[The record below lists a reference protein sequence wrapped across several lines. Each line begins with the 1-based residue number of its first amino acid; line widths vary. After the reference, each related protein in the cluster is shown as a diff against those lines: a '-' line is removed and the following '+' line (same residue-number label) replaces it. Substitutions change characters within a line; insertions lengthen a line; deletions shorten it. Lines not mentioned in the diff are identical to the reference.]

1 MRISTNTSILSNTMP
16 TADAVKILAECGFSA
31 LDLSLC
37 NITDSDLQKLYG
49 DYKAFAKEIK
59 NVANGAGVTF
69 NQSHAPF
76 HSSYIED
83 ELTQKAY
90 TEICRAMEFAAL
102 VDVKNIVVHPKQ
114 HLEYPE
120 EAKVLK
126 EMNLEF
132 YNSLIPLCKE
142 YGINVLVENMW
153 HYREGHII
161 GSVCADPQEFCEY
174 VDMLNSPYIKACFDI
189 GHAELVK
196 ADIPNFINSLGDRL
210 HGLHVHDVSVDN
222 DLHTVPY
229 FGAIKNWD
237 NIMKALADISYKG
250 DLTFEVKSL
259 KNLPYDL
266 VKPRLQLLHLV
277 GEELVK
283 KFEAF
288 KYKGTLN
295 VDCEIF

>member
-1 MRISTNTSILSNTMP
+1 
-16 TADAVKILAECGFSA
+16 
-31 LDLSLC
+31 
-37 NITDSDLQKLYG
+37 
-49 DYKAFAKEIK
+49 
-59 NVANGAGVTF
+59 
-69 NQSHAPF
+69 
-76 HSSYIED
+76 
-83 ELTQKAY
+83 
-90 TEICRAMEFAAL
+90 
-102 VDVKNIVVHPKQ
+102 
-114 HLEYPE
+114 
-120 EAKVLK
+120 
-126 EMNLEF
+126 
-132 YNSLIPLCKE
+132 
-142 YGINVLVENMW
+142 MW

-161 GSVCADPQEFCEY
+161 GSVCADPHEFCEY

-259 KNLPYDL
+259 KNLPYVL